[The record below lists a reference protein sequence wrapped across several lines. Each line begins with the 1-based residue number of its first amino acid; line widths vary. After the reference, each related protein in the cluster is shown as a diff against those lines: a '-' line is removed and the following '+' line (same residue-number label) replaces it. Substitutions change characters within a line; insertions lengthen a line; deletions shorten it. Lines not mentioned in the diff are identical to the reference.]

1 MKQINQ
7 TVVNSY
13 TFILFKVLKKV
24 TVIDRYI
31 VPSFM
36 PRTAPVNNW
45 FSAVEVTCLSND
57 MCMYRHHYVVNLKTQ
72 NLITGSG
79 LNL

>member
-57 MCMYRHHYVVNLKTQ
+57 MCMHRHHYVVNLKTQ